1 MLTKV
6 MVVVW
11 KMAFFGLM
19 LVVVICTLVCK
30 SGLEVFLAKKL
41 RIQEEVHVFCVL
53 LHGFSF
59 DWMQV
64 KGDTP
69 KGFIVM

>member
-1 MLTKV
+1 MMTKV

-11 KMAFFGLM
+11 KMAFFGLI

-53 LHGFSF
+53 LQSFSF
-59 DWMQV
+59 DWIQV